1 MDLLQV
7 RDLKEQKKHLKKANN
22 LLDIV
27 NRKSGYNYETLY
39 DFLLYGID
47 DNSLNYYAWLLKRY
61 GFSYEEFMMP
71 PYFKYSLDISSYFW
85 SNRLALKRYKK

>member
-7 RDLKEQKKHLKKANN
+7 KDLKEQ
-22 LLDIV
+22 
-27 NRKSGYNYETLY
+27 ETLY

-47 DNSLNYYAWLLKRY
+47 DNNLNYYAWLLKRY
-61 GFSYEEFMMP
+61 VFSYEEFIIP

>member
-7 RDLKEQKKHLKKANN
+7 RDLKEQ
-22 LLDIV
+22 
-27 NRKSGYNYETLY
+27 ETLY

-47 DNSLNYYAWLLKRY
+47 DNNINYYAWLLKRY
-61 GFSYEEFMMP
+61 GFSYEEFIIP

-85 SNRLALKRYKK
+85 SN